1 MGLPGSSSRVIF
13 ALVNLRGH
21 GGHDSAASHESEKHT
36 IPMKINILAK
46 LAVCCLAL
54 QAGGPATA
62 WADDAA
68 LKTEKEK
75 TSYALGVNIG
85 GSLQNYLMNFEIYG
99 MEIDTDLV
107 VKGLKDTLADNPKL
121 LAPDELDAIFKAFQA
136 KLQAKQAAKH
146 AEQEALFKEESA
158 KDNAKEGAEFL
169 AKNKTAP
176 GVQTLTNG
184 IQYTIITAGTGPI
197 PKPTDN
203 VNVNYRG
210 MFVDGKEFDSSHG
223 KTFLCSLMPGPRSV
237 IEGWQD
243 ILKLMPAGSK
253 WKVVIPPDLAYHAQ
267 GQPPA
272 IPPNATLIFE
282 MELVSIVPAK

>member
-1 MGLPGSSSRVIF
+1 M
-13 ALVNLRGH
+13 H
-21 GGHDSAASHESEKHT
+21 
-36 IPMKINILAK
+36 MKNYFLAK

-85 GSLQNYLMNFEIYG
+85 SSVQNTLVNLEIFG
-99 MEIDTDLV
+99 MEMDKDVL

-121 LAPDELDAIFKAFQA
+121 LAPDEVDAILKALQA
-136 KLQAKQAAKH
+136 KVQAKQAAKH

-184 IQYTIITAGTGPI
+184 IQYTVITAGTGPI
-197 PKPTDN
+197 PKPTNN

-210 MFVDGKEFDSSHG
+210 TFLDGKEFDASHG
-223 KTFLCSLMPGPRSV
+223 KPFLCSLMPGPRSV
-237 IEGWQD
+237 IEGWQY
-243 ILKLMPAGSK
+243 ILKLMPNRFQMESLH
-253 WKVVIPPDLAYHAQ
+253 PPRSGLPRT

-272 IPPNATLIFE
+272 IPPNATLVFE